1 MEQKKVKKK
10 AGLFRSVSSL
20 STSSRRNDGEKSDE
34 KKSALERIRLSVGRR
49 SVEDFS
55 NHPISE
61 IWNENENR
69 QSPTNILEPVFED
82 VPVQPSAPA
91 FHEESSPTAPS
102 FIFNST
108 LDRQNLPQ
116 INEINLPVNL
126 DEPQS
131 SQSIT
136 NIFPGVTEN
145 TGATSAAEVSN
156 QYSENEEIQCDT
168 KEEEEIIEM
177 LKASPSSSTS
187 PYKSNDTTKTTKKF
201 TKSDEPFLFGHLPEN
216 SASTSGVTSPQKIPR
231 AATSDQDAKCV
242 ICLEGAKDIVFQPCW
257 HQVTCPDCAVRI
269 KECPLCREVIAVRRR
284 PYRC

>member
-1 MEQKKVKKK
+1 M
-10 AGLFRSVSSL
+10 
-20 STSSRRNDGEKSDE
+20 
-34 KKSALERIRLSVGRR
+34 
-49 SVEDFS
+49 
-55 NHPISE
+55 
-61 IWNENENR
+61 
-69 QSPTNILEPVFED
+69 EPVFED

-145 TGATSAAEVSN
+145 TGATSAAEVAN

-187 PYKSNDTTKTTKKF
+187 PYKSNDTTKTTKVSYIHRSAACYPSFSNGDNK
-201 TKSDEPFLFGHLPEN
+201 KSYEKGLIIYKNNHLFRNTQNLTSHFYLATFL
-216 SASTSGVTSPQKIPR
+216 KIPR
-231 AATSDQDAKCV
+231 VPQ
-242 ICLEGAKDIVFQPCW
+242 G
-257 HQVTCPDCAVRI
+257 
-269 KECPLCREVIAVRRR
+269 
-284 PYRC
+284 